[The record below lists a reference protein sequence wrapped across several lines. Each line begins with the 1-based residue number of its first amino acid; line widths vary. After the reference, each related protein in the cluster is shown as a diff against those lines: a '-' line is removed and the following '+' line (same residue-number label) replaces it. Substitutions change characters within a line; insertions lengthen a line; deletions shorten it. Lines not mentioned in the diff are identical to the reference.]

1 MCGVGLLANERTN
14 QKCCEYFSTK
24 ALKCGTRS
32 SVANPSSPLPQN
44 SPLTSYL
51 VLPLQPNGMS
61 CTCASMPTNYHAY
74 TRASCTP
81 SYILPHTYAATVCS
95 GMCELWARSSFQAH
109 PGTPPVGG
117 GATRDRYP
125 SVHACL
131 TRFETLPNYIT
142 TTRGKSR
149 QKGYPKSL
157 SLSPS
162 FPLLPSLSISVS
174 NGCAET
180 LDLLRAFISSLEI
193 LIIVS
198 PTSSLA
204 SIFSQFS
211 IIDGKEDVLRN
222 IPLIFFHGMILQ
234 NFESITNVPLSN
246 RIWIFS
252 TLTYPFNRLSSHFT
266 SSLHTRLASTSIH
279 H

>member
-1 MCGVGLLANERTN
+1 MRGVGLLANERTN

-157 SLSPS
+157 SLC
-162 FPLLPSLSISVS
+162 PLFPSLTLPFHLCLKRLCWDSRFASSVYFVA
-174 NGCAET
+174 G
-180 LDLLRAFISSLEI
+180 D
-193 LIIVS
+193 
-198 PTSSLA
+198 
-204 SIFSQFS
+204 
-211 IIDGKEDVLRN
+211 IDYCKPNLVARFNFLSV
-222 IPLIFFHGMILQ
+222 FHY
-234 NFESITNVPLSN
+234 
-246 RIWIFS
+246 RW
-252 TLTYPFNRLSSHFT
+252 
-266 SSLHTRLASTSIH
+266 
-279 H
+279 